1 MIEMII
7 PFRLANIGGAFDVR
21 RLLPYRKRRSVGP
34 FVFADQMGP
43 VEIVRDG
50 SLDVL
55 AHPHIGLATVTYL
68 FSGQMTHRDSLGS
81 VQTIAPG
88 EVNWMTAGS
97 GIVHSERVSDA
108 PNLPSDKLY
117 GLQTWIALPES
128 AEECE
133 PAFAHYPRTELPT
146 LSEDGIEA
154 RIITGRVF
162 GKTSPVAAL
171 GGPVYA
177 ECSLGTG
184 KDLEL
189 PADIEERGV
198 YVLSGSLTADGQSI
212 NSGELCVFEAEKE
225 AIVTADNDT
234 RFMLLGGDRL
244 DKPRHIWWNFV
255 STSPDLIE
263 KAREDWRR
271 GNFKPI
277 PNEQGFVPL
286 PEGNFPKPQ
295 PF

>member
-108 PNLPSDKLY
+108 PNLPNDKLY
-117 GLQTWIALPES
+117 GLQTWVALPES
-128 AEECE
+128 AEECP
-133 PAFAHYPRTELPT
+133 PAFAHYAGTELPT
-146 LSEDGIEA
+146 FRETGIEV
-154 RIITGRVF
+154 RVITGRF
-162 GKTSPVAAL
+162 FDETSPVATL

-177 ECSLGTG
+177 DCSLGIG

-189 PADIEERGV
+189 PTDIEERGV

-212 NSGELCVFEAEKE
+212 NAGELCVFEAEKQ
-225 AIVTADNDT
+225 AIVAADNDA

>member
-225 AIVTADNDT
+225 AIVAADNDA

>member
-133 PAFAHYPRTELPT
+133 PAFAHYPRTELPP

-184 KDLEL
+184 KALEL

-225 AIVTADNDT
+225 AIVTADNDA